1 VWLFVFQIQDFSI
14 MTIRSAALAAS
25 ALTGAIAASAPA
37 YAEDQSNADATI
49 VVTAPYNAPAATSS
63 ATKTSQSVLLTPQS
77 VQVIPRQVLLD
88 QNAITLTDAVRNVAG
103 VSSDFGFNA
112 ATEPLLILRGFPS
125 TSMTAQGAMSGSATY
140 YLDGTRVKG
149 LPVNVANVEA
159 VEVVKG
165 PDSVLF
171 GRAEPGGLVNVRY
184 RPLTAKPTFDFEQT
198 IAQHDLYRIS
208 AHASWK
214 LDGDGKFLVG
224 VSASYLTSGSFRDYV
239 EEQLGSIN
247 ASVAWLPSSNRRV
260 AFTVDYSDHRFRN
273 DYGIPAVGN
282 RPADVPISTAY
293 NDAPI
298 PSRNESQSYR
308 LDFTQGLGANWQLKL
323 RGVQLRARTRDV
335 DVTPYRVNLTTGDD
349 CYATNGQLCRYY
361 FNVRPNG
368 RYQLDQITADL
379 TGTAQTG
386 SLTHKLAFGLEY
398 YRDDKSGT
406 MYFQQLSSVN
416 VIRPVLGNTP
426 PLDIAASI
434 PLDTVDTNRWFS
446 IYGEDGIDFG
456 GGVHAVLALRHD
468 WASAIYAAPGTA
480 PNKADFTSPRVGLV
494 WEFASGH
501 TFYGQFQRSLATN
514 NGRNFD
520 GTALAPEKARQ
531 FEIGYK
537 FQSRNGRLTA
547 TLAAFDL
554 VKTNRADYT
563 LFPIIQTIGRA
574 QSRGIELDV
583 IGDLTPKLSIVGA
596 YAYTE
601 AKVDEAT
608 ASNGLRLA
616 NSPRHAASLSGRYA
630 LIKNGLVG
638 GGIYCQGER
647 SGDIGN
653 TFVLPAY
660 VRVDAFT
667 AYRFKVGRSIA
678 TAQLN
683 LKNVFDKRYYTGSHQ
698 FVQDWIQIGQPRTL
712 SATLRFEL

>member
-1 VWLFVFQIQDFSI
+1 
-14 MTIRSAALAAS
+14 MTVRSAALAAS
-25 ALTGAIAASAPA
+25 ALSGAVAATTPA
-37 YAEDQSNADATI
+37 CAEDQARPDATI
-49 VVTAPYNAPAATSS
+49 VVTAPYSAPA
-63 ATKTSQSVLLTPQS
+63 KTSNASKTGQPILLTPQS

-103 VSSDFGFNA
+103 VSSDFGFNGS
-112 ATEPLLILRGFPS
+112 TEPLLILRGFPS

-159 VEVVKG
+159 VEVIKG
-165 PDSVLF
+165 PNSVLF

-184 RPLTAKPTFDFEQT
+184 RPLTAKTTFDVEQT
-198 IAQHDLYRIS
+198 VAQYDLYRTS
-208 AHASWK
+208 GHASGK
-214 LDGDGKFLVG
+214 LDSDGKLLAG
-224 VSASYLTSGSFRDYV
+224 VSASYLTSGSFRDYIG
-239 EEQLGSIN
+239 ERLGSIN
-247 ASVAWLPSSNRRV
+247 ASVAWLPRSSTRI

-282 RPADVPISTAY
+282 RPADIPISTAY

-298 PSRNESQSYR
+298 LSRNESQSYR
-308 LDFTQGLGANWQLKL
+308 LDITQGLGADWQLKL
-323 RGVQLRARTRDV
+323 RGVHLRAKTRDV

-349 CYATNGQLCRYY
+349 CFATRGQLCRYY
-361 FNVRPNG
+361 FNVRPDG
-368 RYQLDQITADL
+368 RYQLDQVTADL
-379 TGTAQTG
+379 TGTVQTG
-386 SLTHKLAFGLEY
+386 SLTHNLAFGFEY

-416 VIRPVLGNTP
+416 VVRPMLGNTP
-426 PLDIAASI
+426 PLDIAAST
-434 PLDTVDTNRWFS
+434 PLETVDTNRWVS
-446 IYGEDGIDFG
+446 IYGEDSIDFG
-456 GGVHAVLALRHD
+456 SGIHAVLALRHD
-468 WASAIYAAPGTA
+468 WTSAIYAAPGTA
-480 PNKADFTSPRVGLV
+480 PNKVDFTSPRVGLV

-514 NGRNFD
+514 NGRNID
-520 GTALAPEKARQ
+520 GTELAPEKARQ
-531 FEIGYK
+531 FEVGYK
-537 FQSRNGRLTA
+537 YQSASGKLTA
-547 TLAAFDL
+547 TLAAFNL

-574 QSRGIELDV
+574 RSRGIELDV
-583 IGDLTPKLSIVGA
+583 IGDLTPKLSIVVA
-596 YAYTE
+596 YAYTD

-630 LIKNGLVG
+630 IITNGLIG
-638 GGIYCQGER
+638 GGIYYQGER
-647 SGDIGN
+647 FGDIGN

-667 AYRFKVGRSIA
+667 AYRFKLGRSTA